1 MHIRH
6 GEVWKHS
13 VYICIQSAVALQARV
28 QEGSI
33 HWLKIPNSYWDVS
46 HCNLHYSHPID
57 IPAAIPKEGVSLSDQ
72 DFENSPFVEMRI
84 YGNFPGDHRRQG
96 IILCGT
102 MILFYNMIFIKKIH
116 EIFTT

>member
-13 VYICIQSAVALQARV
+13 VYISIQSAVALQARV

-57 IPAAIPKEGVSLSDQ
+57 IPAAVPKEGVSLSDQ

-96 IILCGT
+96 IILSHILCVAI
-102 MILFYNMIFIKKIH
+102 ILFDKMTF
-116 EIFTT
+116 